1 MACEVPYRSDDENND
16 VSFDET
22 EFHTKW
28 SRFSDWLHC
37 ICVVTFDLE
46 LGQAMES
53 VYPPGVRLTDQEKC
67 NICYLAFP
75 DSNSGCM
82 GDTQFHVRLRS
93 RARLSRQQR
102 FYNEDCVP
110 ILHADSAHYWGFV
123 YFRQVKD
130 PSLPRGYFQKSIILL
145 TRLPFIN
152 LFYKVVQLIAPKH
165 FEDGASSLEAACHDI
180 NRWPVLEPGSNVL
193 LPLLGTV
200 FQSYIPNQSTG
211 KITRS
216 DIPKAIQSS
225 AVPHIQ
231 ASLQDVNVFDALS
244 SVISHL
250 HLLWELVLTAE
261 PIVVMAS
268 SPTECS
274 AMVQAL
280 TNLIQPLPYSAEYRP
295 YFTIHDSEFK
305 EFTRKQYNPPCVIL
319 GVTNPFFTKTL
330 QHWPHTIKLGDSAS
344 LKTKLRK
351 LGNLK
356 LLDTAPG
363 VYTQY
368 KTFLEKDKSIIKK
381 LHNGIRTERPSEAQ
395 TAMVRRHL
403 LELTQ
408 SFMIPLERYMAS
420 LMPLQKNISAF
431 RSAPVPNPFNPE
443 DFFASLQQ
451 AGPQLTTGIK
461 GDWIGLY
468 RNFFRTPNFS
478 AWFHQRHS
486 NLTSKLQVLQ
496 LEALADSDLKN
507 WSVGKQEVEIVD
519 MILKLQN
526 VLKNKPAVKD
536 NTRTLLARRLE
547 DLTCVLPDDMKTL
560 LNKAS

>member
-1 MACEVPYRSDDENND
+1 MACGRHDFDDD
-16 VSFDET
+16 DIPT
-22 EFHTKW
+22 EEIEFQKKW
-28 SRFSDWLHC
+28 SRFADWLHC

-46 LGQAMES
+46 LGQAMEG
-53 VYPPGVRLTDQEKC
+53 VYPPGVSLTDQEKS

-93 RARLSRQQR
+93 RARLSRRQLD
-102 FYNEDCVP
+102 YNDDGVAS
-110 ILHADSAHYWGFV
+110 LRADNTHYWGFV

-165 FEDGASSLEAACHDI
+165 FEDGESSLEAACHDI
-180 NRWPVLEPGSNVL
+180 NRWPPLEPGQNVL
-193 LPLLGTV
+193 LPVLGTV
-200 FQSYIPNQSTG
+200 FQSYIPNQQTG

-216 DIPKAIQSS
+216 DIAKPAHSS
-225 AVPHIQ
+225 GVPHVL
-231 ASLQDVNVFDALS
+231 ASIQDVNVFDALS

-250 HLLWELVLTAE
+250 HLLWELVITAE

-280 TNLIQPLPYSAEYRP
+280 TNLIQPLCYAAEYRP

-305 EFTRKQYNPPCVIL
+305 EFTRKQFNPPCVIL

-344 LKTKLRK
+344 IKTKLRK
-351 LGNLK
+351 VGNMK

-368 KTFLEKDKSIIKK
+368 KTFLEKDKAIIKK
-381 LHNGIRTERPSEAQ
+381 LHNGIRTDRPSEVQ

-408 SFMIPLERYMAS
+408 SFMIPLERGKRR
-420 LMPLQKNISAF
+420 L
-431 RSAPVPNPFNPE
+431 
-443 DFFASLQQ
+443 
-451 AGPQLTTGIK
+451 
-461 GDWIGLY
+461 DWSVQ
-468 RNFFRTPNFS
+468 NFFRTPNFS
-478 AWFHQRHS
+478 AWFHERYS
-486 NLTSKLQVLQ
+486 NLTGKLSALQ
-496 LEALADSDLKN
+496 LEALAESDLKK
-507 WSVGKQEVEIVD
+507 WSIGKKEVEIVD
-519 MILKLQN
+519 MVLKLKE
-526 VLKNKPAVKD
+526 VLKNRPPVTD

-547 DLTCVLPDDMKTL
+547 DLNSVLPEDMKNI
-560 LNKAS
+560 LNAASSS

>member
-1 MACEVPYRSDDENND
+1 MASGTVQNSDFLAMDNELQ
-16 VSFDET
+16 
-22 EFHTKW
+22 TKW
-28 SRFSDWLHC
+28 SRFADWLHC

-53 VYPPGVRLTDQEKC
+53 VYPPSAKLTEQEKS

-93 RARLSRQQR
+93 QTPLTCQQKIYNDECMPSLS
-102 FYNEDCVP
+102 
-110 ILHADSAHYWGFV
+110 ADNTHYWGFV

-130 PSLPRGYFQKSIILL
+130 PSLPRGYFQKSIMLL
-145 TRLPFIN
+145 TRLPFID
-152 LFYKVVQLIAPKH
+152 LFYKIVKLIAPKH
-165 FEDGASSLEAACHDI
+165 FNDVESSLEAACHDI
-180 NRWPVLEPGSNVL
+180 NRWPVLNAGQNVL

-200 FQSYIPNQSTG
+200 FQSYIPNQLTG
-211 KITRS
+211 KIARS
-216 DIPKAIQSS
+216 DNAKTKISS
-225 AVPHIQ
+225 SVPHIL
-231 ASLQDVNVFDALS
+231 ASIQEVNVFDALC
-244 SVISHL
+244 SVVSHV

-261 PIVVMAS
+261 PVVVMAS

-280 TNLIQPLPYSAEYRP
+280 TNLIQPLSYANEYRP

-330 QHWPHTIKLGDSAS
+330 QHWPHTIKLGDQTS
-344 LKTKLRK
+344 LKSKLRK
-351 LGNLK
+351 VSNIK

-368 KTFLEKDKSIIKK
+368 KPFLEKDKTIIKS
-381 LHNGIRTERPSEAQ
+381 LHNGIRTDRPSEAQ
-395 TAMVRRHL
+395 TAMLRRHL

-420 LMPLQKNISAF
+420 LMPLQKNISPF
-431 RSAPVPNPFNPE
+431 RAPPEPNPFNPE
-443 DFFASLQQ
+443 DFFSSLEQT
-451 AGPQLTTGIK
+451 GPQLTSGIK

-468 RNFFRTPNFS
+468 KQFFKTPNFS

-486 NLTSKLQVLQ
+486 DLTSKLYALQ
-496 LEALADSDLKN
+496 LEALAESDLKN
-507 WSVGKQEVEIVD
+507 WSIGKQEVEIID
-519 MILKLQN
+519 MVLKLRE
-526 VLKNKPAVKD
+526 VLKTKPPVQD

-547 DLTCVLPDDMKTL
+547 DLTCILPEDMRTIFD
-560 LNKAS
+560 ASS

>member
-1 MACEVPYRSDDENND
+1 MASVTHSNGHNEVPTND
-16 VSFDET
+16 GDLS
-22 EFHTKW
+22 KW
-28 SRFSDWLHC
+28 EKFSDWLHC

-53 VYPPGVRLTDQEKC
+53 VYPPGIQLTDQEKC

-93 RARLSRQQR
+93 RTPLTTRQKE
-102 FYNEDCVP
+102 YNEDSVAT
-110 ILHADSAHYWGFV
+110 LRADSTHYWGFV
-123 YFRQVKD
+123 YFRQVKE

-152 LFYKVVQLIAPKH
+152 LFYKIVQLIAPKH
-165 FEDGASSLEAACHDI
+165 FEDGESSLEATCHDI
-180 NRWPVLEPGSNVL
+180 NRWPALAAGQNVV

-200 FQSYIPNQSTG
+200 FKSYIPNQATG
-211 KITRS
+211 KVVRS
-216 DIPKAIQSS
+216 DIAKQEPTDKM
-225 AVPHIQ
+225 PHVL
-231 ASLQDVNVFDALS
+231 ASIQDVNVFDALS

-280 TNLIQPLPYSAEYRP
+280 TNLIQPLPYAAEYRP

-305 EFTRKQYNPPCVIL
+305 EFTRKQYDTPCVIL

-330 QHWPHTIKLGDSAS
+330 QHWPHTIKLGDSTS
-344 LKTKLRK
+344 MKTKLRK
-351 LGNLK
+351 VGNIK
-356 LLDTAPG
+356 LLDTSPG
-363 VYTQY
+363 IYTLY
-368 KTFLEKDKSIIKK
+368 KPFLEKDKSIIKK

-395 TAMVRRHL
+395 TAMVKRHL

-431 RSAPVPNPFNPE
+431 RAPPNPNPFNPE
-443 DFFASLQQ
+443 EFFATLQET
-451 AGPQLTTGIK
+451 GPQLTSGIK
-461 GDWIGLY
+461 GDWVGLY
-468 RNFFRTPNFS
+468 RSFFKTLNFN
-478 AWFHQRHS
+478 AWFLERHRDLS
-486 NLTSKLQVLQ
+486 KKLQALH
-496 LEALADSDLKN
+496 LELLAGSDLKG
-507 WSVGKQEVEIVD
+507 WSIDKKEVEIVD
-519 MILKLQN
+519 MVLKLRQ
-526 VLKNKPAVKD
+526 VLESNPPVKD
-536 NTRTLLARRLE
+536 NTKILLRRRLE
-547 DLTCVLPDDMKTL
+547 DLTCVLPDDMKAIL
-560 LNKAS
+560 LLKS

>member
-1 MACEVPYRSDDENND
+1 MASGALTVSEDNNEFLAMENEIQ
-16 VSFDET
+16 S
-22 EFHTKW
+22 KW
-28 SRFSDWLHC
+28 HRFSDWLHC

-46 LGQAMES
+46 LGQAMEC
-53 VYPPGVRLTDQEKC
+53 VYPPGVRLTDQEKS

-93 RARLSRQQR
+93 RSPLTRQQML
-102 FYNEDCVP
+102 YNEDSMPTLC
-110 ILHADSAHYWGFV
+110 ADSTHYWGFV

-130 PSLPRGYFQKSIILL
+130 ASLPRGYFQKSIILL

-152 LFYKVVQLIAPKH
+152 LFYKVIQLVAPKH
-165 FEDGASSLEAACHDI
+165 FEDGESSLEAACHDI
-180 NRWPVLEPGSNVL
+180 NRWPVLVAGQNVM

-200 FQSYIPNQSTG
+200 FQSYIPNHTTG
-211 KITRS
+211 KIARS
-216 DIPKAIQSS
+216 DNVKATTFLKL
-225 AVPHIQ
+225 PHIH
-231 ASLQDVNVFDALS
+231 ASIQDVNVFDVLC

-280 TNLIQPLPYSAEYRP
+280 TNLIQPLPYAAEYRP

-305 EFTRKQYNPPCVIL
+305 EFTRKQYSPPCVIL

-330 QHWPHTIKLGDSAS
+330 QHWPHTIKLSDSTS

-351 LGNLK
+351 VGNMK

-420 LMPLQKNISAF
+420 LMPLQKNISPF
-431 RSAPVPNPFNPE
+431 RAPPEPNPFNPE
-443 DFFASLQQ
+443 DFFSSLQQ
-451 AGPQLTTGIK
+451 TGPQLTSGIK

-468 RNFFRTPNFS
+468 KKFFKTPNFN
-478 AWFHQRHS
+478 AWFHDRHS
-486 NLTSKLQVLQ
+486 NLTSKLRALQ
-496 LEALADSDLKN
+496 LEALAESDLKN
-507 WSVGKQEVEIVD
+507 WSIGKQEVEIID
-519 MILKLQN
+519 MVLKLRE
-526 VLKNKPAVKD
+526 VLKTRPPVQD
-536 NTRTLLARRLE
+536 NTKTLLARRLE
-547 DLTCVLPDDMKTL
+547 DLTCVLPEDMKTL
-560 LNKAS
+560 FDASS